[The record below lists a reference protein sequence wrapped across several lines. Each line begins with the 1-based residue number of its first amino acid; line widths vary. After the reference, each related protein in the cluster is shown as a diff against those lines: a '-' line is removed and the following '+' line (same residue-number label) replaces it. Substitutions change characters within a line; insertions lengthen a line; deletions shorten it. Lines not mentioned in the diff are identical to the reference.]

1 MTVSTSPPAG
11 WYVDPD
17 GSGGQRYW
25 DGERWTTQRRRDP
38 AAPHSVLTLLSD
50 LSEGFRRLW
59 LRTPPG
65 LRLTL
70 PIALVLIL
78 VGAGF
83 YAWSHPQDED
93 DWSRLPSRLSCQA
106 QNGPKPPP
114 IITVASVTA
123 SHPRDDVL
131 ALMVRFAGP
140 LPPPPTGAAATG
152 FVGFEQTYSIANN
165 GKKFVELGPQDG
177 TDDLAIR
184 SVAAGNTAEAN
195 LRADRD
201 THARRTAADTVEIYL
216 ELTRLKVDHQ
226 LIAPELTVASQFN
239 TPSIVTVRYATQVC
253 H

>member
-1 MTVSTSPPAG
+1 MTVATSPPPAG

-38 AAPHSVLTLLSD
+38 SSPRSALTALAD
-50 LSEGFRRLW
+50 RVRRLW
-59 LRTPPG
+59 SQTPVV
-65 LRLTL
+65 LRLAL

-78 VGAGF
+78 AGALF
-83 YAWSHPQDED
+83 YAWSRPQDED
-93 DWSRLPSRLSCQA
+93 DWSRLPSRLSCQL
-106 QNGPKPPP
+106 QSGPKPPP
-114 IITVASVTA
+114 TITVASVA
-123 SHPRDDVL
+123 VSHPRDDVL

-152 FVGFEQTYSIANN
+152 FVGFKLTYSLALN
-165 GKKFVELGPQDG
+165 GKTFVELGPQDG

-195 LRADRD
+195 LRADRN
-201 THARRTAADTVEIYL
+201 THARRTAADTEEIYL

-226 LIAPELTVASQFN
+226 LIVPELTVAAQFN

-253 H
+253 R